1 MQNHGED
8 LGKRKEREGEK
19 KGEKNISSIYLWLQ
33 SFLENTSVKNGS
45 RIDLRTS

>member
-8 LGKRKEREGEK
+8 LGKRKEREGKKKEK
-19 KGEKNISSIYLWLQ
+19 KNISSIWLQ